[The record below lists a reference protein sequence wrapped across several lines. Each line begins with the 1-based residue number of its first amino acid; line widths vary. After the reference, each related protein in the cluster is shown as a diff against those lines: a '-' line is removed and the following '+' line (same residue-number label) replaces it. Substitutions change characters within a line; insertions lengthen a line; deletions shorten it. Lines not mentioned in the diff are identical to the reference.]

1 MPKTKKTRKA
11 KKPHVEEDIFI
22 VEKILKKKITG
33 GKTYYFLKW
42 SGYPDSENTWE
53 PVDNLDCP
61 ELIEDFERHWS
72 ESHGKPQD
80 TSSNNSPLPAS
91 SIPSK
96 LKNGK
101 TKGKQKTVNK
111 TIASS
116 PLPVTKVEQQEGSP
130 VLNGGSGEE
139 GSEEKENTAA
149 APSGFTKGWEA
160 EEILGATEES
170 GQILFLIKW

>member
-1 MPKTKKTRKA
+1 MPKTKKTRKS
-11 KKPHVEEDIFI
+11 KKPQVEEDIFI
-22 VEKILKKKITG
+22 VEKILRKKITG

-80 TSSNNSPLPAS
+80 PSSNTSPLPT

-101 TKGKQKTVNK
+101 NKGKQKTVTK
-111 TIASS
+111 TMASA
-116 PLPVTKVEQQEGSP
+116 PLPITKVEQEGSP
-130 VLNGGSGEE
+130 VLNGGNGEE
-139 GSEEKENTAA
+139 ESEEKENTTP
-149 APSGFTKGWEA
+149 APSGFAKGWEA

>member
-72 ESHGKPQD
+72 ESHGKSQD
-80 TSSNNSPLPAS
+80 ISSPLPAS
-91 SIPSK
+91 SVASK

-101 TKGKQKTVNK
+101 NKGKQKTVNK

-116 PLPVTKVEQQEGSP
+116 PLPVTKVEQKEGSP

-149 APSGFTKGWEA
+149 APSGFAKGWEA